1 VAEPE
6 KVKVSE
12 ATRRWRELLDG
23 VAQGKQYLITR
34 DGTPVASLGP
44 VPAEPTSRSHPRYA
58 NQSGP
63 YNDAAV
69 VNILRTA
76 FPGRKKK

>member
-23 VAQGKQYLITR
+23 AQAGKRYLITR
-34 DGTPVASLGP
+34 EGQPVAMLGP
-44 VPAEPTSRSHPRYA
+44 VPVEQPSRRPPPI
-58 NQSGP
+58 GP
-63 YNDAAV
+63 YNDAEV
-69 VNILRTA
+69 QRILRTA
-76 FPGRKKK
+76 FPGRKRKGG